1 MPITPWKSLWE
12 TRFPSLREEMDK
24 LFEDFFGKTGFP
36 SIKDDT
42 WIPPVDVHE
51 TKKDVIV
58 TMDIPAID
66 PKEIFISIIEGKLS
80 VKGERKKEEE
90 LKNEECYR
98 SERVCGSFQRIIQL
112 PTDVIADK
120 ARATYKDG
128 VLKITIPKSH
138 KVVPKEIKVE
148 IQ

>member
-1 MPITPWKSLWE
+1 
-12 TRFPSLREEMDK
+12 
-24 LFEDFFGKTGFP
+24 
-36 SIKDDT
+36 
-42 WIPPVDVHE
+42 
-51 TKKDVIV
+51 
-58 TMDIPAID
+58 MDIPAID
-66 PKEIFISIIEGKLS
+66 PKEIFISIIEEKLS

-98 SERVCGSFQRIIQL
+98 SERACGSFQRIIQL

-128 VLKITIPKSH
+128 VLKITVPKSH

>member
-36 SIKDDT
+36 SIKD
-42 WIPPVDVHE
+42 
-51 TKKDVIV
+51 
-58 TMDIPAID
+58 
-66 PKEIFISIIEGKLS
+66 
-80 VKGERKKEEE
+80 
-90 LKNEECYR
+90 
-98 SERVCGSFQRIIQL
+98 
-112 PTDVIADK
+112 
-120 ARATYKDG
+120 G
-128 VLKITIPKSH
+128 VLKITVPKSH

>member
-51 TKKDVIV
+51 TKKGCDSYYGY
-58 TMDIPAID
+58 P
-66 PKEIFISIIEGKLS
+66 
-80 VKGERKKEEE
+80 
-90 LKNEECYR
+90 C
-98 SERVCGSFQRIIQL
+98 
-112 PTDVIADK
+112 
-120 ARATYKDG
+120 
-128 VLKITIPKSH
+128 H
-138 KVVPKEIKVE
+138 
-148 IQ
+148 